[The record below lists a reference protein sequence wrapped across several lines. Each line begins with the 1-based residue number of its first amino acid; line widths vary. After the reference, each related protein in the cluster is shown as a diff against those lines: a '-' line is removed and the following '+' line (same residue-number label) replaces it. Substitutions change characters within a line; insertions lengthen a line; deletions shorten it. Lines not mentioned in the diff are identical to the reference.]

1 MVEIRVVDAVGCGSG
16 SVCAVVVDVIR
27 SISSFSFRTEADNKT
42 EEQNVKVKHFG
53 GDQVV

>member
-1 MVEIRVVDAVGCGSG
+1 MVEIRVVDAVGCESG
-16 SVCAVVVDVIR
+16 SVCAVVVEVIR